1 MKMTSSVKESRE
13 KETKKPV
20 INFMGG
26 TSYEISPLETLKMV
40 SASSIFGEP
49 SYYRN
54 GEFAEK
60 KIKDGKYKS
69 HVNTKDYI
77 LSVMNKYEGAKTSE
91 IMENAI
97 DEALDYDFKGT
108 LDWAITLRTE
118 YFMRLNPQIIMVRA
132 AHHPKRKT
140 FTAENQGYFNK
151 TQMSVMTRGDDV
163 IAQLTY
169 QLYRYGGKKAIPSVL
184 KRSWANRVNSLSRYE
199 LYKYKNHG
207 IGLINTIRI
216 CHANNK
222 DINELMRT
230 GTLAMPESN
239 MTWETLRTNGDSWL
253 TILDK
258 IDMPHMALLRNLRG
272 IFKEINST
280 TVCKN
285 TLEHLKKGVKR
296 GKQFPFRYYSAY
308 NAVKKEV
315 AVNHKAMIED
325 SLEECV
331 DIAMENLPK
340 LSGKS
345 AFLSDNSGSAWGTFN
360 SEYGSTT
367 IALIDNLSA
376 VIGAYNSEE
385 GYVFPF
391 GDRLEKVEISKRNGV
406 MSQCWNVNN
415 IGKKVGKSTECGV
428 WLFFDDIIKNK
439 EHYDNI
445 FIYSDMQAGH
455 GELYGTEYESKRYKK
470 DFGIQSSWS
479 ALHIDVMKLIEKYRQ
494 EVNPKVNVY
503 CVQTAGYDNVLV
515 PEYAYRCNIL
525 YGWTGKEL
533 LFAKAMN
540 DFWDEHDNK
549 KINNQGVQANG

>member
-77 LSVMNKYEGAKTSE
+77 LSVMDKYEGAKTSE

-239 MTWETLRTNGDSWL
+239 MTWETLRANGDSWL

-315 AVNHKAMIED
+315 NVNHKAMIED

-367 IALIDNLSA
+367 VALIDNLSA

-406 MSQCWNVNN
+406 MSQCWNVND
-415 IGKKVGKSTECGV
+415 IGKKVGESTECGV

-439 EHYDNI
+439 ERYDNI

-470 DFGIQSSWS
+470 DFGIQASWS
-479 ALHIDVMKLIEKYRQ
+479 ASYIDVMKLIEKYRQ

-549 KINNQGVQANG
+549 KMNNQEVQTNG

>member
-26 TSYEISPLETLKMV
+26 TSYEINPLETLKMV

-69 HVNTKDYI
+69 NVNTKDYI
-77 LSVMNKYEGAKTSE
+77 LSVMDKYEGAKTSE

-239 MTWETLRTNGDSWL
+239 MTWETLRANGDSWL

-308 NAVKKEV
+308 NAVKREV
-315 AVNHKAMIED
+315 DVNHKAMIED

-367 IALIDNLSA
+367 VALIDNLSA

-406 MSQCWNVNN
+406 MSQCWNVND
-415 IGKKVGKSTECGV
+415 IGKKVGESTECGV

-470 DFGIQSSWS
+470 DFGVQTSWS
-479 ALHIDVMKLIEKYRQ
+479 ASYIDVMKLIEKYRQ

-503 CVQTAGYDNVLV
+503 CVQTAGYDNVLI

-549 KINNQGVQANG
+549 KMNNQEVQTNG

>member
-77 LSVMNKYEGAKTSE
+77 LSVMDKYEGAKTSE

-239 MTWETLRTNGDSWL
+239 MTWETLRANGDSWL

-367 IALIDNLSA
+367 VALIDNLSA

-406 MSQCWNVNN
+406 MSQCWNVND
-415 IGKKVGKSTECGV
+415 IGKKVGESTECGV

-470 DFGIQSSWS
+470 DFGIQASWS
-479 ALHIDVMKLIEKYRQ
+479 ASYIDVMKLIEKYRQ

-549 KINNQGVQANG
+549 KMNNQEVQTNG